1 MGHERIGSLPR
12 SRQWR
17 ELVAE
22 IAEYSHEAPKADEI
36 AKRTLSLAQE
46 KLGLIGSDQALA
58 AAFRFLVLFSA
69 GTQAQIDESTKRVLD
84 YMGATTTDAPLA
96 VGTALKKWISTEAA
110 AGAEYLE
117 LATRSAATALAEWFD
132 AHDVG
137 QQEIFP
143 SDKPNAKVWQS
154 LSTGAA
160 FSELARLF
168 FKEVVR
174 SSLHYLLDRESS
186 GVLRS
191 IDDAAS
197 LNDGLDRY
205 AFETSKIT
213 QSFSA
218 GWYNKYAVK
227 RSPSASEV
235 NGFVRHSVH
244 KLRDE
249 LLRETKATT

>member
-12 SRQWR
+12 SKQWR
-17 ELVAE
+17 DIVAE
-22 IAEYSHEAPKADEI
+22 IAEHSREKPKANEI
-36 AKRTLSLAQE
+36 AKKTLSLARE
-46 KLGLIGSDQALA
+46 KLGLVGSDQALA

-69 GTQAQIDESTKRVLD
+69 STQAEVDESTKRLLD
-84 YMGATTTDAPLA
+84 YMGTATTDAPLA
-96 VGTALKKWISTEAA
+96 VGTALKRWISTEAV
-110 AGAEYLE
+110 AGSEHVE

-132 AHDVG
+132 AHDTG
-137 QQEIFP
+137 QQDLFP
-143 SDKPNAKVWQS
+143 SGKPNTNVWQS

-174 SSLHYLLDRESS
+174 TSLHYLLDRESS

-191 IDDAAS
+191 IDDATS
-197 LNDGLDRY
+197 LSDGLDRY
-205 AFETSKIT
+205 AFETAKIT

-218 GWYNKYAVK
+218 GWYNKHAVR
-227 RSPSASEV
+227 RSPTVAEID
-235 NGFVRHSVH
+235 GFVRYSVH

-249 LLRETKATT
+249 LLREAKPAS